1 MDFHY
6 TTTHMKKNLCIVMV
20 SMLSLIVVYC
30 VFEAWSGQTKDKI
43 GGHHGRMIVGFT
55 CLISVYH
62 HLSCEFEPCP

>member
-30 VFEAWSGQTKDKI
+30 VFEARSGQTKYKI
-43 GGHHGRMIVGFT
+43 GGHHGEYTSSWTGFELT
-55 CLISVYH
+55 T
-62 HLSCEFEPCP
+62 